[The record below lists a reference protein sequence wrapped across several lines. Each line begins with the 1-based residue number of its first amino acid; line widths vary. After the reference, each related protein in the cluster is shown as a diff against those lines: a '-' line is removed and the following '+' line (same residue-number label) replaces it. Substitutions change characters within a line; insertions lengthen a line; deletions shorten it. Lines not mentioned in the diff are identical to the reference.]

1 MMKIKFLAVSFLTL
15 VFGANAM
22 AADVANAGIAS
33 KSYVDTRVQ
42 DTQTI
47 VDTLTGRV
55 TSIETSV
62 GDLTALDTEEQGNL
76 VGAINEAMDTSLS
89 QAGKALKRA
98 NDLVNQVG
106 SNEGLTT
113 TEKTS
118 IVGAINEVNAA
129 VKAIST
135 TDKVGDLSTLNT
147 EAKENVVAALNEV
160 VQQAGDA
167 LTEYSNAME
176 QGFKGVSSVLG
187 DIRNLNTTAKN
198 NLVNAINEVNA
209 ATKAI
214 QIPVGSATAPTGY
227 ATIWV
232 E

>member
-1 MMKIKFLAVSFLTL
+1 M

-22 AADVANAGIAS
+22 AADAGIAS
-33 KSYVDTRVQ
+33 KSYVDARVQ

-47 VDTLTGRV
+47 VNTLTGRV
-55 TSIETSV
+55 TTVETAV
-62 GDLTALDTEEQGNL
+62 GDTTQLQTEEQANL
-76 VGAINEAMDTSLS
+76 
-89 QAGKALKRA
+89 
-98 NDLVNQVG
+98 
-106 SNEGLTT
+106 
-113 TEKTS
+113 
-118 IVGAINEVNAA
+118 VGAINEVNAA
-129 VKAIST
+129 VKTIAT

-176 QGFKGVSSVLG
+176 QGFKGVSSELG
-187 DIRNLNTTAKN
+187 DIRNLTTTAKN
-198 NLVNAINEVNA
+198 NLVNAINEVNT

-227 ATIWV
+227 ASIWV